1 DTTKP
6 TFHSPGLSDTELLR
20 YQGEKVELWINITD
34 NINVSTSNFTIM
46 YPDGASYNFTA
57 SWKNG
62 TAYTEGFWNYTF
74 DSTGQPL
81 GTYNWTFAHANDTS
95 DNWNSTS
102 VNLEFVV
109 KSPVLDVS
117 IYEYQN
123 VTRLSSYDFNAS
135 VTNSG
140 NINAT
145 NAWLNWTLPANWTIT
160 AGDQD
165 KFLGNLTPS
174 QKEWNNITVKIN
186 LTADLGPKEIMAN
199 STCDEVQGGDTKT
212 IYVWASTSIPSV
224 LIDNTNPVQ
233 GETVKIDARL
243 IYDNTSAIADQ
254 NMTFYYENETG
265 LYSIGSNFTNASGWA
280 TFNWNTST
288 VAYGTYNINAT
299 YAGNSSILWTL
310 ASHNNTQTVKVQ
322 PKAGPNCHY
331 CHDVGTPSQRS
342 EYKVNISLMNE
353 TLAIHKYLNKD
364 ATSTTQNESDKRCWA
379 CHGDDD
385 GDEIANET
393 EQPGDR
399 HSVNYDVPKKCG
411 DCHIEGNFSA
421 SVVKEHYPLGED
433 IKTNVSLGINESCI
447 SCHNKT
453 EMKLDYSSDPSGPKS
468 DYAAISHYGKNRSDL
483 IVDSSTNCSY
493 CHQNESTVF
502 PFVYACNKTIEAHT
516 PRTTINCI
524 NSTCHNAARI
534 HATSL
539 QVRRLGSENTTY
551 CQNSG
556 CHAGRETHNA
566 TVNCTTCHA
575 YIPRDIHPIKYLL
588 QNDTY
593 GTSNATAVNCTTCHM
608 STVVDANLTPSSA
621 PKIPTSTNFDFNH
634 SEDEMA
640 GHKWNKVYWDNT
652 SDLSACMYCHN
663 DTKHNVTAIGIHVSI
678 IAYNDTRNTTIS
690 TTSYWCAGCHYQGD
704 ENYTEMVALFES
716 KGMPVPPE
724 ITGNA
729 SYAPGTAADGTDY
742 EDHSAYGFHDEAC
755 ANCHGALLKLMTTVE
770 FKHAVAIGVPGN
782 PNCTTCHDLGGT
794 SKYHVDVQAMNTTS
808 YTHYDLNNQSAIT
821 TLPPGVDWRNTWCWA
836 CHGEDDNSDG
846 NATFDEQPAQGHPTP
861 YRENTRICT
870 KCHYDLDAPQN
881 FGAAKTYGHTWYSE
895 KITLSAL
902 VRKEPRDYCTNCHA
916 HNEMILPNED
926 PDYGT
931 FDADEDGTYGGSRN
945 ADHYE
950 RLRTDLYE
958 RWNESSPSY
967 DPAAY
972 CCYCHQNSSVVF
984 RYSPIGRPNFAKE
997 TNLSRS
1003 DHNPENHTNP
1013 GCGNDTCHGPYRLH
1027 TDELQNPTWFTTEN
1041 CSECHAEGPVT
1052 PGAKCWNYHDG
1063 IINCTACHMEVVPR
1077 DIHPI
1082 LYLQH
1087 DAKSYTQSKKT
1098 GIDCEDCHEHG
1109 YNPDASAWMQ
1119 ARGYTCIKVAKM
1131 HSNDPTNGSKWGDFW
1146 SFTPEAYVMVYSHV
1160 SDTKVTNFANMQK
1173 LDTSY
1178 ATITEEQPP
1187 GIYPKSYDYPTNR
1200 EFTDNASGWTH
1211 TETTANI
1218 TQSWDP
1224 AGCINSSAL
1233 SGKYA
1238 VGTGNWTANFTY
1250 NAAQAVGL
1258 ATLSFDRK
1266 CTNFTSGD
1274 KLDFVIRIQKPSGTW
1289 VTIYPKTEITGVT
1302 DWVSVIDYTIPNSTF
1317 NEAGEYNLTITTS
1330 FNNSATGGLI
1340 QIKYDNVKIHIKEYL
1355 YRYHTEFK
1363 ITNVVDYVNKTLGL
1377 EYMTSGDENATLSVK
1392 NASGVWNLKGTLYKG
1407 AFIYTEYALEDDE
1420 IIDGNVTIKIVDENT
1435 TKDAVSSFIR
1445 FRYLFVHSDTGK
1457 YRQCEY
1463 CHGTNKHYK
1472 DALGVPLGYNG
1483 TNIANQSID
1492 KGNWCAGCHY
1502 QGYESYYPNGT
1513 LAANYSDTIATI
1525 IGTYGKPMPP
1535 EITGNATYGANT
1547 SHPHYQNH
1555 SEFTTS
1561 FNDSDCFECH
1571 GYALSS
1577 DVNMTNFTHHLS
1589 AAGFANCVVCHDIG
1603 QSFAMIDVST
1613 MNQTGVS
1620 NRSIHYDL
1628 NDEVIPSD
1636 RWENRLCWACHGND
1650 TDEDGVANESEQ
1662 LPCNPWQHR
1671 NPRMCDNCHT
1681 TGNFSSPLVSEHY
1694 SNGTE
1699 IKTNTSLGINE
1710 SCISCHNK
1718 TEMKLDYTSD
1728 PGGPKSD
1735 YAAISHYGLNRTSDL
1750 VSAGATNCSYCHQN
1764 ESTVFPFVYA

>member
-1 DTTKP
+1 NSGGATTTTTDDAKILEWSDLENNSIVSYSVQAPLVCPYLYELGPAQIDYGSKTFTEARPWYVAADPIQTKSPSANSGSWASGANAYSSDNLYASSNTPDATHDYYNYSFTFPAGSTITSVEIGAEYYYQAITWHIDFQESWDGGTTWSTARTLSDKTADDDIVVWTDVTADTSWTPDKLSDSNFMVRIIAVRESQKETVYMDWLPVRVTHNAPPGVETPKTYNSSLTETSTFEVGENVTVRVNVTDADGAADIDAVLINITNPASVLKVENGVMVNISPITNGYIYEYNYTIPIESASIGTWTINVTANDTAGASDMNSTTFTARDTTKP
-6 TFHSPGLSDTELLR
+6 AFHSPGLSKTELLR
-20 YQGEKVELWINITD
+20 YIGEKVELWINITD
-34 NINVSTSNFTIM
+34 NIAVDTANFTIK
-46 YPDGASYNFTA
+46 YPNGTSYNFTA
-57 SWKNG
+57 SLKNG
-62 TAYTEGFWNYTF
+62 TNQTGFWNYTF

-145 NAWLNWTLPANWTIT
+145 DTWLNWTLPANWTIT

-254 NMTFYYENETG
+254 NMRFYYENETG

-280 TFNWNTST
+280 TFDWDTST
-288 VAYGTYNINAT
+288 VAYGTYNVNAT

-331 CHDVGTPSQRS
+331 CHDVGTLPQRS

-399 HSVNYDVPKKCG
+399 HSVNYDVPKKCD

-421 SVVKEHYPLGED
+421 PIVREHYSVGDE

-447 SCHNKT
+447 SCHNET
-453 EMKLDYSSDPSGPKS
+453 EMKLDYSSDPDPRSG
-468 DYAAISHYGKNRSDL
+468 YAAISHYGKNRSDL

-502 PFVYACNKTIEAHT
+502 PFVYACNKTIKAHT

-524 NSTCHNAARI
+524 NSTCHNAGRI

-663 DTKHNVTAIGIHVSI
+663 DTKHNVTAIGVHVSI

-782 PNCTTCHDLGGT
+782 PNCTTCHDLGGV

-808 YTHYDLNNQSAIT
+808 YTHYNLNNQSAI
-821 TLPPGVDWRNTWCWA
+821 
-836 CHGEDDNSDG
+836 
-846 NATFDEQPAQGHPTP
+846 
-861 YRENTRICT
+861 
-870 KCHYDLDAPQN
+870 
-881 FGAAKTYGHTWYSE
+881 
-895 KITLSAL
+895 
-902 VRKEPRDYCTNCHA
+902 
-916 HNEMILPNED
+916 
-926 PDYGT
+926 
-931 FDADEDGTYGGSRN
+931 
-945 ADHYE
+945 
-950 RLRTDLYE
+950 
-958 RWNESSPSY
+958 
-967 DPAAY
+967 
-972 CCYCHQNSSVVF
+972 
-984 RYSPIGRPNFAKE
+984 
-997 TNLSRS
+997 
-1003 DHNPENHTNP
+1003 
-1013 GCGNDTCHGPYRLH
+1013 
-1027 TDELQNPTWFTTEN
+1027 
-1041 CSECHAEGPVT
+1041 
-1052 PGAKCWNYHDG
+1052 
-1063 IINCTACHMEVVPR
+1063 
-1077 DIHPI
+1077 
-1082 LYLQH
+1082 
-1087 DAKSYTQSKKT
+1087 
-1098 GIDCEDCHEHG
+1098 
-1109 YNPDASAWMQ
+1109 
-1119 ARGYTCIKVAKM
+1119 
-1131 HSNDPTNGSKWGDFW
+1131 
-1146 SFTPEAYVMVYSHV
+1146 
-1160 SDTKVTNFANMQK
+1160 
-1173 LDTSY
+1173 
-1178 ATITEEQPP
+1178 
-1187 GIYPKSYDYPTNR
+1187 
-1200 EFTDNASGWTH
+1200 
-1211 TETTANI
+1211 
-1218 TQSWDP
+1218 
-1224 AGCINSSAL
+1224 
-1233 SGKYA
+1233 
-1238 VGTGNWTANFTY
+1238 
-1250 NAAQAVGL
+1250 
-1258 ATLSFDRK
+1258 
-1266 CTNFTSGD
+1266 
-1274 KLDFVIRIQKPSGTW
+1274 
-1289 VTIYPKTEITGVT
+1289 
-1302 DWVSVIDYTIPNSTF
+1302 
-1317 NEAGEYNLTITTS
+1317 
-1330 FNNSATGGLI
+1330 
-1340 QIKYDNVKIHIKEYL
+1340 
-1355 YRYHTEFK
+1355 
-1363 ITNVVDYVNKTLGL
+1363 
-1377 EYMTSGDENATLSVK
+1377 
-1392 NASGVWNLKGTLYKG
+1392 
-1407 AFIYTEYALEDDE
+1407 
-1420 IIDGNVTIKIVDENT
+1420 
-1435 TKDAVSSFIR
+1435 
-1445 FRYLFVHSDTGK
+1445 
-1457 YRQCEY
+1457 
-1463 CHGTNKHYK
+1463 
-1472 DALGVPLGYNG
+1472 
-1483 TNIANQSID
+1483 
-1492 KGNWCAGCHY
+1492 
-1502 QGYESYYPNGT
+1502 
-1513 LAANYSDTIATI
+1513 
-1525 IGTYGKPMPP
+1525 
-1535 EITGNATYGANT
+1535 
-1547 SHPHYQNH
+1547 
-1555 SEFTTS
+1555 
-1561 FNDSDCFECH
+1561 
-1571 GYALSS
+1571 
-1577 DVNMTNFTHHLS
+1577 
-1589 AAGFANCVVCHDIG
+1589 
-1603 QSFAMIDVST
+1603 
-1613 MNQTGVS
+1613 
-1620 NRSIHYDL
+1620 
-1628 NDEVIPSD
+1628 
-1636 RWENRLCWACHGND
+1636 
-1650 TDEDGVANESEQ
+1650 
-1662 LPCNPWQHR
+1662 
-1671 NPRMCDNCHT
+1671 
-1681 TGNFSSPLVSEHY
+1681 
-1694 SNGTE
+1694 
-1699 IKTNTSLGINE
+1699 
-1710 SCISCHNK
+1710 
-1718 TEMKLDYTSD
+1718 
-1728 PGGPKSD
+1728 
-1735 YAAISHYGLNRTSDL
+1735 
-1750 VSAGATNCSYCHQN
+1750 
-1764 ESTVFPFVYA
+1764 